1 MQKAEKREAK
11 SLKAVETKIFDF
23 GKDQE
28 PVRVQVIDGEPWFV
42 GKDVCAVLGISKYR
56 SAIASLD
63 DDEKGCPV
71 VVDTLSGKQSFTGV
85 SESGVYHLIFQS
97 RKPKARSFRKWITAE
112 VLPSIRKYGVYRLTP
127 SGESVIDARDVPTN
141 RVELLGRAVKCVEV
155 EGEMWYCLA
164 DVSRAVGNKKT
175 CKVKSLNGKTT
186 TCKEGADIRQFGS
199 GVARARIGRAIAR
212 KQPQEEGERTVTVR
226 LRGGRNML
234 RRENGKLVI
243 EMETGDAAFETY
255 TLMHDIVYA
264 VGAIDKELVSNGTD
278 CISSLCQLLAAML
291 PSEEDMRTIFE
302 ARDRK

>member
-1 MQKAEKREAK
+1 MRKAEKREAK

-42 GKDVCAVLGISKYR
+42 GKDVCTVLGFRQYR
-56 SAIASLD
+56 NAIASLD
-63 DDEKGCPV
+63 DDEKGCVV
-71 VVDTLSGKQSFTGV
+71 VVDTLGGKQSFTGI

-97 RKPKARSFRKWITAE
+97 RKPKARSFRKWVTAE

-175 CKVKSLNGKTT
+175 CKTKSLNGKRPLARKVLT
-186 TCKEGADIRQFGS
+186 FGS
-199 GVARARIGRAIAR
+199 SAAAWYVGELGVRLLVSSR
-212 KQPQEEGERTVTVR
+212 KTKVSGQLLLDFKEEG
-226 LRGGRNML
+226 G
-234 RRENGKLVI
+234 I
-243 EMETGDAAFETY
+243 
-255 TLMHDIVYA
+255 
-264 VGAIDKELVSNGTD
+264 
-278 CISSLCQLLAAML
+278 C
-291 PSEEDMRTIFE
+291 
-302 ARDRK
+302 